1 MGNFINRLQKEFLI
15 QCLKWAENDKIDQ
28 KFVKNGLILT
38 KTRRVREFKVR
49 EFMYRANYMVREL

>member
-1 MGNFINRLQKEFLI
+1 MREFKYRANFNKNA
-15 QCLKWAENDKIDQ
+15 LKWAENDKIGQ
-28 KFVKNGLILT
+28 KLAKNGLILT